1 MRKEKNS
8 VICPSCG
15 KKGFLTKRWVESQY
29 YPQFGSLDVDM
40 LKDLKE
46 RVKKYPDNIQLQTRL
61 KRLEKK
67 VKGNKYLG
75 EKKKFLI
82 NPEYENI
89 DDNKDW
95 YRVTYKRYFYYYI
108 CHYDKESYAKNME
121 RYRKGELRSRP
132 NGRISHKL
140 RESDHNETFDENGNE
155 VIEIGKGIRRKV
167 RSMFL

>member
-29 YPQFGSLDVDM
+29 YPQFGSLDVDR
-40 LKDLKE
+40 LEDLKG
-46 RVKKYPDNIQLQTRL
+46 RVKKYPDNILLQTRL

-82 NPEYENI
+82 NPEEEHI

-108 CHYDKESYAKNME
+108 CHYDKQLYAKNME
-121 RYRKGELRSRP
+121 RYRNGELKSRP

-140 RESDHNETFDENGNE
+140 RENDYEDTYDKYGNKKII
-155 VIEIGKGIRRKV
+155 VRKGTRNK
-167 RSMFL
+167 